1 MKLFRYFILFSVF
14 ISILAGCAR
23 DNPTINKALWSSR
36 DPFNIP
42 HKRRINEFMD
52 GNKVVNPSFERGR
65 YFNETLNTYEL
76 TGWTEVGEE
85 IRWVNIGRPEYDSS
99 EAKTGNHAIKISREH
114 VSEVEENGVG
124 VMSDYIKVFPGNYS
138 LNYSIRLEDI
148 CPNKERLGSRLMDA
162 VNVRILYYDKN
173 KIRIEGNTR
182 VPGEETRFDNEFKAL
197 PFSGFWNIDSLGW
210 IRARGISHKY
220 PFSDGDLPDNI
231 RYIRLFF
238 GLKGKGTLWLDDVSF
253 EFSEKNFTLLERLQ
267 RWQDSVFE
275 PRDLLVPDVK
285 YMRNPASFSFYDPDQ
300 PENKPLILIPPNPH
314 QLTLKAAQLLQKR
327 LSLVSE
333 DMGSVPV
340 VSSLAEHERSRS
352 LVFSLGNNPVN
363 RKHKEELPFAAIQ
376 DKEQG
381 YFIHRINDTGRVI
394 AVSGN
399 DPIGDYYAVTTL
411 VQLLEGEELAYNH
424 ANIID
429 YPDFTDRGIIY
440 QEDSLD
446 DESEI
451 DYLARSRFNRIY
463 SGIHNGLNQQ
473 TRQDIRRLGENS
485 LGGNLY
491 QAGLSLNPY
500 RFTGEENPNYLL
512 EQANREMLRSLILY
526 AKKHSVNATILQMDS
541 TFDVRGRCACLFEPR
556 YDGDHIR
563 YRNLLDVHSTMIN
576 EVWDWSG
583 NEGKISFMP
592 FWHHNRCII
601 RSHGRGEM
609 YLEELSRKVPGK
621 TEFLWT
627 GPVNHPLVV
636 GETETRYVE
645 KRYKKMPVF
654 LSKDI
659 NPFSNSVFIRHYP
672 GKARMA
678 SIFDHF
684 ALDLPDNF
692 SELTGNRFI
701 TALDPG
707 SRIGEIKTQTL
718 ADYLWNAKQFDPH
731 YSLLKIL
738 IYEYGKTTAFN
749 LIRFNEAYFGL
760 YEMYGKIR
768 TKETKRKYIRS
779 AQDFKNQIDRIMA
792 TLRESLKGR
801 PILSELEPFKEKA
814 NEYFKHIQAQ

>member
-14 ISILAGCAR
+14 LSILAGCAR

-42 HKRRINEFMD
+42 YKRRINAFMD

-65 YFNETLNTYEL
+65 YFKGTLKAYEL
-76 TGWTEVGEE
+76 TGWREVGEE

-99 EAKTGNHAIKISREH
+99 EAKTGNHAIKIRREN
-114 VSEVEENGVG
+114 VSEVEEKGVG
-124 VMSDYIKVFPGNYS
+124 IMSDYIKVFPGNYS
-138 LNYSIRLEDI
+138 LSYSIRLEDI

-162 VNVRILYYDKN
+162 INVRILYYDKN

-253 EFSEKNFTLLERLQ
+253 EFSEKNFTLLERLR

-285 YMRNPASFSFYDPDQ
+285 FMSDPASFSLYDSDQ
-300 PENKPLILIPPNPH
+300 PEKKPLILIPPNAH
-314 QLTLKAAQLLQKR
+314 QLTLKASQLLQKK
-327 LSLVSE
+327 LNQGSE
-333 DMGSVPV
+333 ELESVPV
-340 VSSLAEHERSRS
+340 VSSLSDYEENRS
-352 LVFSLGNNPVN
+352 LVFSLGNNSIN
-363 RKHKEELPFAAIQ
+363 RKHGKELPFDAIQ

-381 YFIHRINDTGRVI
+381 YFIHRFKDKGNII
-394 AVSGN
+394 AVTGN
-399 DPIGDYYAVTTL
+399 TPIGDYYAVTTL
-411 VQLLEGEELAYNH
+411 VRLLDGEALAYNH

-429 YPDFTDRGIIY
+429 YPDFTDRGVIF
-440 QEDSLD
+440 QKDSSY

-451 DYLARSRFNRIY
+451 DFLTRSRFNRIY
-463 SGIHNGLNQQ
+463 SDVTKGQNQK
-473 TRQDIRRLGENS
+473 TRQDICRLGEKS
-485 LGGNLY
+485 SGSSLY
-491 QAGLSLNPY
+491 QAGISLNPY

-512 EQANREMLRSLILY
+512 EQANNDMLRSLIQY
-526 AKKHSVNATILQMDS
+526 GKNHSVNSIILRPDS
-541 TFDVRGRCACLFEPR
+541 AFGAKGNCSCFFEPN
-556 YDGDHIR
+556 YDGDHVR

-576 EVWDWSG
+576 RAWDWSG
-583 NEGKISFMP
+583 NEGRISFLP
-592 FWHHNRCII
+592 VWHHNRCII

-621 TEFLWT
+621 TEFLWN
-627 GPVNHPLVV
+627 GPVKYPLLI
-636 GETETRYVE
+636 GETETRYVQ
-645 KRYKKMPVF
+645 KRYKKSPVF

-659 NPFSNSVFIRHYP
+659 NPLSNSGFIRHYP
-672 GKARMA
+672 GKARMT

-692 SELTGNRFI
+692 SKLTGSRFI
-701 TALDPG
+701 TTLDPG
-707 SRIGEIKTQTL
+707 SRIGEIKTQSL

-738 IYEYGKTTAFN
+738 IYEYGKITALN

-760 YEMYGKIR
+760 YEMYWKIR

-779 AQDFKNQIDRIMA
+779 AQDFKNQIDRLMA
-792 TLRESLKGR
+792 TLRRTLKGK
-801 PILSELEPFKEKA
+801 PLLAELESFKKKA